1 MYITTLNNE
10 GLNIN
15 TVKITAQSLFFMVSH
30 EAKAE
35 KEQII
40 FPKSYC
46 KDLVYLYSH
55 KSLV

>member
-1 MYITTLNNE
+1 
-10 GLNIN
+10 
-15 TVKITAQSLFFMVSH
+15 MVSN
-30 EAKAE
+30 EVKAE

-40 FPKSYC
+40 FPKSYG